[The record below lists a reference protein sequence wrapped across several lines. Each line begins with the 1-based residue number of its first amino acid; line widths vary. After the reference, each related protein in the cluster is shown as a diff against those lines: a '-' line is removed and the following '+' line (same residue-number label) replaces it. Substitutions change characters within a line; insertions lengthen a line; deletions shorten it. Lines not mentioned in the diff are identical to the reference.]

1 MPGISCVDGIAD
13 VPCPVSDDQERVLS
27 FVVPCP
33 LIASLLTSC
42 SGASDERTQDDLKSQ
57 VYGKSEKGLHWP
69 RVNYQK

>member
-42 SGASDERTQDDLKSQ
+42 SGGSDERTQDDLKSP